1 MYILGVLTHT
11 TAWDQHYGGDEALKC
26 GFKIDYTLRD
36 FALLITV
43 DGKISPMDESVIRG
57 KKWWMIFSS
66 MDQMKSMDKKSGWR
80 GRMTNMD
87 AAFE

>member
-1 MYILGVLTHT
+1 MVLKHT
-11 TAWDQHYGGDEALKC
+11 TAWEQHYGGDETLKC

-57 KKWWMIFSS
+57 KK
-66 MDQMKSMDKKSGWR
+66 
-80 GRMTNMD
+80 
-87 AAFE
+87 